1 VPDSDFSAVSA
12 GSSAAA
18 PGGQRLIQSLAST
31 LRPDQDADL
40 LRSREEAAAW
50 LRKAELLPADAGLSN
65 SEHAALLRLRDS
77 IRDVLAA
84 RAASRADNDADAR
97 LTKALADG
105 RLVLTVGPAGAPRL
119 ASAARASY
127 PNLVAAVAIAIA
139 ESSGWPGIS

>member
-1 VPDSDFSAVSA
+1 VADPDISAVSA
-12 GSSAAA
+12 GGSAAA

-40 LRSREEAAAW
+40 LRNRDEAAAW

-84 RAASRADNDADAR
+84 RAAGRPDADADAR

-105 RLVLTVGPAGAPRL
+105 RLVLTIGQGGAPRL

-139 ESSGWPGIS
+139 ESDGWPGGG

>member
-1 VPDSDFSAVSA
+1 VADPDFSAVSA
-12 GSSAAA
+12 GGSAAA
-18 PGGQRLIQSLAST
+18 PGGPRLIQSLAST

-40 LRSREEAAAW
+40 LRNREEAAAW
-50 LRKAELLPADAGLSN
+50 LRKADLLPADAGLSN

-77 IRDVLAA
+77 IRDVVAA
-84 RAASRADNDADAR
+84 RAAGRADADADAR

-105 RLVLTVGPAGAPRL
+105 RLVLTVSQGGTPRL

-139 ESSGWPGIS
+139 ESDGWPGPG